1 MKSAIIN
8 EVNSPLTI
16 EDLTLP
22 ETLDFGQVLVK
33 VTVSGLC
40 GAQLQ
45 EIAGDKNNAKFMPHL
60 TGHEG
65 SGVVQK
71 VGPGVTKVKE
81 GDKVILHWRKGSG
94 IESNFPSYM
103 MGDRKLSG
111 GKVNTITEYAVVSEN
126 RMTPVPS
133 DIDDEFC
140 ALMGCGISTSFSV
153 ISKEADVKFGES
165 VLVIG
170 CGGVGLGC
178 ISASKMLNASPVIGV
193 DINPE
198 KYRLVRKNGG
208 DHFFNS
214 ENAINYLL
222 ENKTKIDCIIDTVG
236 NLDLVSQFLPH
247 LSDQG
252 RCILVSLP
260 KKGTSLTVSDPN
272 RLFGTEGQRI
282 LTTQAGGF
290 DPDTDI
296 KRFVK
301 LYQMGKIDYK
311 SLITHRFK
319 LEEINEAIQTLRSGE
334 AGRIMIEIQ

>member
-1 MKSAIIN
+1 MKAAIIGQI
-8 EVNSPLTI
+8 NSPLTI
-16 EDLTLP
+16 ENLTLP
-22 ETLDFGQVLVK
+22 DVLEFGQVLVK
-33 VTVSGLC
+33 VNVSGLC

-45 EIAGDKNNAKFMPHL
+45 EIAGEKNNAKFMPHL

-65 SGVVQK
+65 SGIVEK
-71 VGPGVTKVKE
+71 IGPGVNKVKP
-81 GDKVILHWRKGSG
+81 GDKVILHWRKGGG

-111 GKVNTITEYAVVSEN
+111 GKVNTIAEYAVVSEN

-153 ISKEADVKFGES
+153 VNKEADVKFGES

-178 ISASKMLNASPVIGV
+178 ISASRMLHASPVIGV
-193 DINPE
+193 DINKE
-198 KYRLVRKNGG
+198 KYQLVKKNGA
-208 DHFFNS
+208 DHFFDAEGS
-214 ENAINYLL
+214 IEYLK
-222 ENKTKIDCIIDTVG
+222 EKNIKIDCIIDTVG
-236 NLDLVSQFLPH
+236 NLDLVSRFLSF

-260 KKGTSLTVSDPN
+260 KKGTSLTVEDPN

-301 LYQMGKIDYK
+301 LYQMGRIDYK

-319 LEEINEAIQTLRSGE
+319 LDEINEAISTLKSGE
-334 AGRIMIEIQ
+334 AGRIMIEIR

>member
-16 EDLTLP
+16 ENLTLP

-65 SGVVQK
+65 SGIVQK

-126 RMTPVPS
+126 RMTSVPS

-153 ISKEADVKFGES
+153 VSKEADVKFGES

-178 ISASKMLNASPVIGV
+178 ISAAKMLNASPVIGI

-198 KYRLVRKNGG
+198 KYQLVRKNGG

-214 ENAINYLL
+214 EGAISHLL
-222 ENKTKIDCIIDTVG
+222 EGKIKIDCVIDTVG
-236 NLDLVSQFLPH
+236 NLDLVSQFLPF

-311 SLITHRFK
+311 SLITHRFS
-319 LEEINEAIQTLRSGE
+319 LDEINEAIQTLKSGE
-334 AGRIMIEIQ
+334 AGRIMIKI

>member
-1 MKSAIIN
+1 MSIGKWAIAWAPSRRTFAPFWWAKAIIFSIGWI
-8 EVNSPLTI
+8 VPV
-16 EDLTLP
+16 
-22 ETLDFGQVLVK
+22 TLDTCWRATNFVLE
-33 VTVSGLC
+33 L
-40 GAQLQ
+40 
-45 EIAGDKNNAKFMPHL
+45 
-60 TGHEG
+60 
-65 SGVVQK
+65 
-71 VGPGVTKVKE
+71 
-81 GDKVILHWRKGSG
+81 
-94 IESNFPSYM
+94 
-103 MGDRKLSG
+103 KLFS
-111 GKVNTITEYAVVSEN
+111 KSSTEYSVVSEN
-126 RMTPVPS
+126 RMTAVPEN
-133 DIDDEFC
+133 IDDEFC

-178 ISASKMLNASPVIGV
+178 ISAARMLNASPVIGI
-193 DINPE
+193 DINSD
-198 KYRLVRKNGG
+198 KYQLVKKNGG
-208 DHFFNS
+208 DHFFDS
-214 ENAINYLL
+214 ENAITHLN
-222 ENKTKIDCIIDTVG
+222 ESKTKIDCIIDTVG
-236 NLDLVSQFLPH
+236 NLDLVSLFLPF

-272 RLFGTEGQRI
+272 KLFGTEGQRI

-301 LYQMGKIDYK
+301 LYQMGRIDYK

-334 AGRIMIEIQ
+334 AGRIMIEIG